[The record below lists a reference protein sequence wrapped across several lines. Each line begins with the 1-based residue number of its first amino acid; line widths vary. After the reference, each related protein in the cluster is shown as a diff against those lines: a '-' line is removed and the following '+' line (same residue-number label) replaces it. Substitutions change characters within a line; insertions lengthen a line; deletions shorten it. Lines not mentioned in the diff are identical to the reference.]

1 MTVSRVD
8 SQPTTAR
15 WKNGYIAKKYT
26 LVVEGVEENNIDGLP
41 TLPNKSTGGSNP
53 DEAIVYFWTYN
64 QKLIQVLVVKPK
76 KKIL

>member
-1 MTVSRVD
+1 MV
-8 SQPTTAR
+8 TASPLPPDE
-15 WKNGYIAKKYT
+15 KNGYIAKKYT
-26 LVVEGVEENNIDGLP
+26 LVVEGVEENNNDGLP

>member
-1 MTVSRVD
+1 VV
-8 SQPTTAR
+8 TASPLPPDE
-15 WKNGYIAKKYT
+15 KNGYIAKKYT
-26 LVVEGVEENNIDGLP
+26 LVGVVELP